1 MNREEFFKMTSLFSS
16 LMTIIL
22 FLAVIFAVEIFIK
35 TIQEDI
41 KEFKEKYQSIKK
53 MFLTL
58 KESNTYFK

>member
-1 MNREEFFKMTSLFSS
+1 MTS

-53 MFLTL
+53 IFLTL

>member
-1 MNREEFFKMTSLFSS
+1 MTSLFSS